1 MKVLVTGAT
10 GFVGSHLCDKLNQQ
24 GHEVF
29 ALVRNPQK
37 AQSLNLPGEYIQ
49 GSLEEASIKLW
60 VSDLP
65 KDLDCVIH
73 TAGIVSAKHSL
84 TFAKTNH
91 IATENLINRL
101 KVKFENIHF
110 MLISSQAAAGPSS
123 QLVDESI
130 ECLPVSAYGHSK
142 LAAEIAVRE
151 LSPESWNT
159 TIIRPP
165 MVIGPR
171 DSAVLD
177 VFKMVKG
184 RIVTGPGL
192 NFRTKKYSVVN
203 VFDLVDAIILCASQ
217 EQTKQ
222 ETYFVTS
229 VDEVTFEELINE
241 ISNALGVQKVMFMAL
256 PIWLLRIVAGII
268 YTLPIHL
275 PLTGDKIN
283 ELEQDA
289 WLCSNSKIKALGFV
303 PNYNLKDTIEMTA
316 KDYKERKWL

>member
-10 GFVGSHLCDKLNQQ
+10 GFVGSHLCDKLTQQ

-29 ALVRNPQK
+29 ALVRSPQK
-37 AQSLNLPGEYIQ
+37 AESLELPGEYIK
-49 GSLEEASIKLW
+49 GNLEEESIKSW
-60 VSDLP
+60 VRKLP
-65 KDLDCVIH
+65 QDIDCVIH
-73 TAGIVSAKHSL
+73 TAGVVSAKHSL

-91 IATENLINRL
+91 LATEILIKALKDKYENL
-101 KVKFENIHF
+101 HF

-142 LAAEIAVRE
+142 LAAEYAVNE
-151 LSPESWNT
+151 LAPESWNT

-192 NFRTKKYSVVN
+192 NFKKKRYSVVN

-217 EQTKQ
+217 EQAKK

-241 ISNALGVQKVMFMAL
+241 ISGALGVKKVMFMAL
-256 PIWLLRIVAGII
+256 PIWFLRIVAGVI

-289 WLCSNSKIKALGFV
+289 WLCSNSKIKALGFI

-316 KDYKERKWL
+316 KDYQERNWL